1 MENIVEKNKRTLLY
15 LSSNFFEL
23 PMYRLKA
30 LSFDLIITLKKD
42 HGMVHKKYEIIF
54 SESLQ
59 ILTWEVETDEKK
71 IELDQNLTNNKK
83 STIFELSSWNL
94 VKLTRPWGG
103 LFDQVSWW

>member
-54 SESLQ
+54 CESLQ
-59 ILTWEVETDEKK
+59 ICIDLRSMIDTSNEA
-71 IELDQNLTNNKK
+71 II
-83 STIFELSSWNL
+83 IF
-94 VKLTRPWGG
+94 
-103 LFDQVSWW
+103 D